1 MKGRTILQKS
11 GFRGTLFSLNPFS
24 HGNLPLLNGGSSV
37 AIDKERKCSMKCVS
51 IIAVLL
57 LTVPAGLVSAE
68 PIFSQTK
75 IVSYDIQGS
84 SIGSDRDA
92 IWGAGAQMFDDLTL
106 ASSATVRSVTWWGIL
121 GFEGTPVTPVSFDL
135 IFYGDAGGLPDTSN
149 VIGSSN
155 VSFLSLTSTGFE
167 INDDDV
173 YEFQADVTPTVLPG
187 GTKVWFSVLADT
199 SNDID
204 DNFLWAVE
212 WSQDESLGKV
222 AHRAPLTETEP
233 FDVWNGMQL
242 FILDDAAVPEPA
254 SLSLLALGGL
264 AMIRRRRK

>member
-1 MKGRTILQKS
+1 MRHSVFTRNPRQSRKRLISIVFLAIL
-11 GFRGTLFSLNPFS
+11 
-24 HGNLPLLNGGSSV
+24 
-37 AIDKERKCSMKCVS
+37 A
-51 IIAVLL
+51 
-57 LTVPAGLVSAE
+57 PAGLASAN

-75 IVSYDIQGS
+75 MVSYDIQGS

-92 IWGAGAQMFDDLTL
+92 IWGAGAQVFDDVTL
-106 ASSATVRSVTWWGIL
+106 GSSATVRSVTWWGVL
-121 GFEGTPVTPVSFDL
+121 GFENTPVTPVSFDL
-135 IFYGDAGGLPDTSN
+135 IFYGDAGGLPDTGN
-149 VIGSSN
+149 VISSST

-187 GTKVWFSVLADT
+187 GIQVWFSVLADT

-222 AHRAPLTETEP
+222 AHRAPLTATEP

-264 AMIRRRRK
+264 AVIRRRRR